1 MHDAYLVQRTGMVL
15 CGSFFS
21 PVASCISSVCR
32 GDTSGHELIPLSVH
46 GLAKQREAGVLRLG
60 AVQSFGD
67 D

>member
-15 CGSFFS
+15 CGSFYT
-21 PVASCISSVCR
+21 CISSVCR

>member
-1 MHDAYLVQRTGMVL
+1 MGMMHIWCSEQAWFCVEVFM
-15 CGSFFS
+15 
-21 PVASCISSVCR
+21 PVALCVSSLCR
-32 GDTSGHELIPLSVH
+32 GDTSGHERIPLSVH